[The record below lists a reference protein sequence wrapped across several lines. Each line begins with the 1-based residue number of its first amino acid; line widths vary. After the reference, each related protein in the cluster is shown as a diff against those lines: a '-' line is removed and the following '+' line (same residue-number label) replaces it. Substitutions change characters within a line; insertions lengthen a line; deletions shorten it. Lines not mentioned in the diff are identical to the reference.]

1 MEMGKDI
8 WGGSWSP
15 EIESSVANSIWEEKY
30 RVSFELIDSSE
41 ERISFLKK
49 LIEKTEEE
57 REKLKKEYPV
67 MSPEENEALIEGDRS
82 VDLIYFKMDKEG
94 FVDQLNKDIVSKN
107 LPAKEKQIRHRLLDL
122 INKHQPADEKREQG
136 KVVES
141 RVRGLKAFNELLINK
156 LKIARLQQ
164 KTEGLQTIE
173 SEAPKKNKRAQLKS
187 NQKSRNY
194 HIEVRRLFFRAFKK
208 LKKQDN
214 GVDPPYR
221 TVWSAIHNEYNLIRK
236 NDDIL
241 THPEYDEKEIIC
253 QIDSVSTPAPKLE
266 WLLKEDNAQ
275 GTYKLSSLPA
285 LITRLKANPP
295 F

>member
-15 EIESSVANSIWEEKY
+15 EIESRVANSIWEEKY
-30 RVSFELIDSSE
+30 RVSFELIDSPE
-41 ERISFLKK
+41 ERISFLKE

-67 MSPEENEALIEGDRS
+67 MSPEESEALIEGDRS
-82 VDLIYFKMDKEG
+82 VDLIYFKRDKEG
-94 FVDQLNKDIVSKN
+94 FVDQLNKDIVSNN
-107 LPAKEKQIRHRLLDL
+107 LPAKEKQISQRLLDL
-122 INKHQPADEKREQG
+122 INRYQPADEKRERG
-136 KVVES
+136 KTTES

-156 LKIARLQQ
+156 LRIARLQQ

-173 SEAPKKNKRAQLKS
+173 SEASKKNKRAQLKS
-187 NQKSRNY
+187 NQRSRNY
-194 HIEVRRLFFRAFKK
+194 HIEVSRLFFRTFKELRK
-208 LKKQDN
+208 RDN
-214 GVDPPYR
+214 GVDPTYKA
-221 TVWSAIHNEYNLIRK
+221 VWSAIHNEYDLMRK

-253 QIDSVSTPAPKLE
+253 QIDSVSTPTAKLE